1 MHYWQADPPLM
12 SSGLTHGR
20 NEGYGNPYLDNHVVP
35 GEPAGEPHQPEAI
48 DDAMGWEHLDSE
60 AVAGEPAEE
69 PHQPGTSSE
78 AMDWEQRQ
86 QPVQPQPPQER
97 QRRDRRGRHGP
108 GESDSK
114 RLGKALLA
122 ILRHDHAN
130 QWLTI
135 DELLVRLRRPPS
147 RDNVVAVLAEDTQRF
162 VCRPRGPADAGGWVE
177 YEYRA
182 RPKAQR

>member
-1 MHYWQADPPLM
+1 MHYWQADPPL
-12 SSGLTHGR
+12 
-20 NEGYGNPYLDNHVVP
+20 GYSNPYLVP

-48 DDAMGWEHLDSE
+48 YDDAMGREHLYSGT
-60 AVAGEPAEE
+60 VAGERAEE
-69 PHQPGTSSE
+69 PHQQGTSSE
-78 AMDWEQRQ
+78 AMDRQRQ
-86 QPVQPQPPQER
+86 QPVV
-97 QRRDRRGRHGP
+97 RRDRR
-108 GESDSK
+108 SDSK

-122 ILRHDHAN
+122 ILRHDHAD

-135 DELLVRLRRPPS
+135 DELLVRLRRAPS
-147 RDNVVAVLAEDTQRF
+147 RDDVVAVLAKDTQRF

>member
-1 MHYWQADPPLM
+1 MHYWQADPPL
-12 SSGLTHGR
+12 
-20 NEGYGNPYLDNHVVP
+20 GYGNPYLDNHVVP

-48 DDAMGWEHLDSE
+48 DDAMGREHLYSE

-69 PHQPGTSSE
+69 PHQQGTSSE
-78 AMDWEQRQ
+78 AMDGEQRQ
-86 QPVQPQPPQER
+86 QPVL
-97 QRRDRRGRHGP
+97 RRDRRGRHGP

-122 ILRHDHAN
+122 ILRHDHAD

-135 DELLVRLRRPPS
+135 DELLVRLRRAPS
-147 RDNVVAVLAEDTQRF
+147 RDDVVAVLAKDTQRF